1 MCPAFL
7 LNEVCV
13 IMECNSEESLQKP
26 TGGLHN
32 APSSLAK
39 IIRVIDGISIMC
51 GKIVGWFILPMVFS
65 LIYEVV
71 ARYLFNAPT
80 IWAGDISQILYG
92 MFFML
97 GSAYALQRQ
106 QHIRTDFL
114 YGKWSIRTRGVVD
127 AALYILFFFPAL
139 AFFLW
144 VGSEF
149 AYRSILFNERIVTSP
164 WMPIIWPLKLAIP
177 VSTLLLLIQGVSEL
191 LKSLFAAK
199 TNVSL
204 FEETAGSET

>member
-1 MCPAFL
+1 
-7 LNEVCV
+7 
-13 IMECNSEESLQKP
+13 MECRPENVQEKQA
-26 TGGLHN
+26 GGLHN
-32 APSSLAK
+32 APSALAK
-39 IIRVIDGISIMC
+39 TIRIIDGISIVS
-51 GKIVGWFILPMVFS
+51 GKIVGWFIIPMVFS
-65 LIYEVV
+65 LVYEVF
-71 ARYLFNAPT
+71 ARYVFNAPT
-80 IWAGDISQILYG
+80 IWASDVSQILYG

-106 QHIRTDFL
+106 QHIRTDFI
-114 YGKWSIRTRGVVD
+114 YGKWSIRTRGRVD
-127 AALYILFFFPAL
+127 AALYILFYFPAL
-139 AFFLW
+139 VFFLW

-149 AYRSILFNERIVTSP
+149 AYRSILFNEKIVTSA

>member
-1 MCPAFL
+1 
-7 LNEVCV
+7 
-13 IMECNSEESLQKP
+13 MECRPEGLLKKA

-32 APSSLAK
+32 APAGLAGF
-39 IIRVIDGISIMC
+39 IRYIDRISIVS
-51 GKIVGWFILPMVFS
+51 GKIVAWMILPMS
-65 LIYEVV
+65 LSLVYEVV

-80 IWAGDISQILYG
+80 IWASDVSQILYG

-114 YGKWSIRTRGVVD
+114 YGKWSIRTRGLVD
-127 AALYILFFFPAL
+127 AACYVALYFPAL
-139 AFFLW
+139 LFFLW

-149 AYRSILFNERIVTSP
+149 AYRSILFNEKIVTSP

-177 VSTLLLLIQGVSEL
+177 ISTVLLLIQGVSEL
-191 LKSLFAAK
+191 AKSLFAVK
-199 TNVSL
+199 TGVSL
-204 FEETAGSET
+204 HEEQAGSET

>member
-1 MCPAFL
+1 MPR
-7 LNEVCV
+7 
-13 IMECNSEESLQKP
+13 
-26 TGGLHN
+26 
-32 APSSLAK
+32 PSGPPD
-39 IIRVIDGISIMC
+39 V
-51 GKIVGWFILPMVFS
+51 
-65 LIYEVV
+65 
-71 ARYLFNAPT
+71 
-80 IWAGDISQILYG
+80 SQILYG

-114 YGKWSIRTRGVVD
+114 YGKWSVRTRGMVD
-127 AALYILFFFPAL
+127 AACYIGLYFPAL

-177 VSTLLLLIQGVSEL
+177 ISTMLLSDSGRVRTPQMPFRGDKGRE
-191 LKSLFAAK
+191 SL
-199 TNVSL
+199 
-204 FEETAGSET
+204 

>member
-1 MCPAFL
+1 
-7 LNEVCV
+7 
-13 IMECNSEESLQKP
+13 MECSPENVQETP
-26 TGGLHN
+26 AGGLHN
-32 APSSLAK
+32 APRALAK
-39 IIRVIDGISIMC
+39 TIRIIDGLSIVS
-51 GKIVGWFILPMVFS
+51 GKIVGWFIFPMVFS
-65 LIYEVV
+65 LVFEVV

-80 IWAGDISQILYG
+80 IWAGDVSQILYG

-114 YGKWSIRTRGVVD
+114 YGKWSIRTRGMVD
-127 AALYILFFFPAL
+127 AALYILFYFPAL
-139 AFFLW
+139 GFFLW
-144 VGSEF
+144 VGSDF
-149 AYRSILFNERIVTSP
+149 AYRSILFNEKIVTSA

>member
-1 MCPAFL
+1 MADISKGP
-7 LNEVCV
+7 V
-13 IMECNSEESLQKP
+13 
-26 TGGLHN
+26 GGLHN
-32 APSSLAK
+32 APPALAK
-39 IIRVIDGISIMC
+39 AIRIIDGISILS
-51 GKIVGWFILPMVFS
+51 GKAVGWMILPMVFS
-65 LIYEVV
+65 LVYEVF

-114 YGKWSIRTRGVVD
+114 YGKWSVRTRGLVD
-127 AALYILFFFPAL
+127 AALYIVFYFPAL
-139 AFFLW
+139 VVFLW
-144 VGSEF
+144 FGIEY
-149 AYRSILFNERIVTSP
+149 AHRSILFNERIVTSA

-177 VSTLLLLIQGVSEL
+177 VSTLLLLVQGVSEL
-191 LKSLFAAK
+191 AKSLFAAK

-204 FEETAGSET
+204 FEEVAGSET

>member
-1 MCPAFL
+1 MADIP
-7 LNEVCV
+7 EGTV
-13 IMECNSEESLQKP
+13 
-26 TGGLHN
+26 GGLHN
-32 APSSLAK
+32 APPALAK
-39 IIRVIDGISIMC
+39 AIRIIDGISILS
-51 GKIVGWFILPMVFS
+51 GKAVGWMILPMVFS
-65 LIYEVV
+65 LVYEVF

-114 YGKWSIRTRGVVD
+114 YGKWSVRTRGLVD
-127 AALYILFFFPAL
+127 AALYIVFYFPAL
-139 AFFLW
+139 VVFLW
-144 VGSEF
+144 FGIEY
-149 AYRSILFNERIVTSP
+149 AHRSILFNERIVTSA

-177 VSTLLLLIQGVSEL
+177 VSTLLLLVQGVSEL
-191 LKSLFAAK
+191 AKSLFAAK

-204 FEETAGSET
+204 FEEVAGSET

>member
-1 MCPAFL
+1 
-7 LNEVCV
+7 
-13 IMECNSEESLQKP
+13 MECLPEDPLEKP
-26 TGGLHN
+26 ANGMHN
-32 APSSLAK
+32 APARLAGFLCF
-39 IIRVIDGISIMC
+39 IDRISIVS
-51 GKIVGWFILPMVFS
+51 GKIVGWMILPMS
-65 LIYEVV
+65 LSLVYEVV

-80 IWAGDISQILYG
+80 IWASDISQILYG

-114 YGKWSIRTRGVVD
+114 YGKWSIRTRGMVD
-127 AALYILFFFPAL
+127 AACYIGLYFPAL
-139 AFFLW
+139 VFFLW

-177 VSTLLLLIQGVSEL
+177 ISTLLLLIQGVSEL
-191 LKSLFAAK
+191 LKSLFAATK
-199 TNVSL
+199 GVSL
-204 FEETAGSET
+204 YEEQAGSET